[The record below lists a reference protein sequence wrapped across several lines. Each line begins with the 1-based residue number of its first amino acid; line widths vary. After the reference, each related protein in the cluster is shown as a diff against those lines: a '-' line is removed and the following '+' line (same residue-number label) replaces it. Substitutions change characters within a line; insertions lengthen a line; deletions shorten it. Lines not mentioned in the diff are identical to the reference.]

1 MAVIE
6 RIGRAGTRPY
16 IMAWGRLTEHDESRL
31 RLRLDEPSYVEAT
44 IDLREIEEVTEEGCE
59 ALLNIA
65 DYIGERGQRMVVL
78 YLPDRDGTGWLERT
92 GIVRDPRIVFVDSSV
107 HDQASPG

>member
-16 IMAWGRLTEHDESRL
+16 LMAWGRLTEQDEDRL
-31 RLRLDEPSYVEAT
+31 RMRLDEPPYVEVT
-44 IDLREIEEVTEEGCE
+44 IDLSEIEEVTEEGCE
-59 ALLNIA
+59 VLLNIA

-78 YLPDRDGTGWLERT
+78 YLPDSDGTGSLERT
-92 GIVRDPRIVFVDSSV
+92 GIVRDPRIAFVDSSV
-107 HDQASPG
+107 HDPASP

>member
-31 RLRLDEPSYVEAT
+31 RMRLDEPPYVEVT
-44 IDLREIEEVTEEGCE
+44 IDLREVEEVTEEGCE

-65 DYIGERGQRMVVL
+65 DFIGERGQRMVVL
-78 YLPDRDGTGWLERT
+78 YLPDNEATGSLERT
-92 GIVRDPRIVFVDSSV
+92 GIVRDPRIAFVDSSV
-107 HDQASPG
+107 HDPASP

>member
-16 IMAWGRLTEHDESRL
+16 LMAWGRLTEQDEDRL
-31 RLRLDEPSYVEAT
+31 RMRLDEPPYVEVT
-44 IDLREIEEVTEEGCE
+44 IDLSEIEEVTEEGCE
-59 ALLNIA
+59 VLLNIA

-78 YLPDRDGTGWLERT
+78 YLPDPDATGALERT
-92 GIVRDPRIVFVDSSV
+92 GIVRDPRIAFVDSSV
-107 HDQASPG
+107 HDPASP

>member
-6 RIGRAGTRPY
+6 RIGLTGTRPY
-16 IMAWGRLTEHDESRL
+16 LIAWGRLTEQDESRL
-31 RLRLDEPSYVEAT
+31 RMRLDAPPYVEAT

-59 ALLNIA
+59 VLLNIA

-78 YLPDRDGTGWLERT
+78 YVPDPDATGSLERT

-107 HDQASPG
+107 HDPASS